1 MALDA
6 IFEYVSQFT
15 NLGSYKGVNLN
26 GSNEKWVNS
35 KFDIVFGNS
44 ASWILGFGRTTSLL
58 GPDLKM
64 VMDWS
69 IVLDAMP
76 AVGKWGY
83 LSAFGFGKGGAT
95 DLILANKDS
104 LNYGNIDSTFS
115 RKKHPARKK
124 ERVPP
129 EDAWPSFW
137 LVLTLTLSIS
147 VMITAVV
154 MARVIYMGVWIDPL
168 DPTKSND
175 ISVREQREKYN
186 LMRELIQINVGLIET
201 RLVAVLF
208 VYECTLLAVEEA
220 KKKAKEVK
228 KEIENISV
236 LAIEISQLITETSK
250 SIITNAKVPLEIT
263 NIIENTSKSIASS
276 VDNVEN
282 HIVELIDDVGSIVGL
297 IPSPNRERDDS
308 NAILHKKRKE
318 FVFTAE
324 ENIKMIAGKVDKY
337 SRLELV
343 APLISSKAPGS
354 IIEQDLNTI
363 SIKSSGEN
371 GSIILRQ
378 GTTSRNVIHLADG
391 TMSISCGDALTGPS
405 IVSKNGDMVIRNGVP
420 EIGPEIKF
428 SSTALTLTCG
438 VSSLDLT
445 AAGIVLKCGASKL
458 ELSPIS
464 FEIQVGEIVSH
475 KLSLMDQKLTVAEN
489 KMEFSIKGLTE
500 KCIILEQKVDALI
513 KAKVLM
519 ESSDV
524 SAIASTKTSL
534 TIQT

>member
-1 MALDA
+1 MPLDA
-6 IFEYVSQFT
+6 IFEYVNQFT
-15 NLGSYKGVNLN
+15 PLGSYKGVNLN
-26 GSNEKWVNS
+26 GSPEKWVNS

-58 GPDLKM
+58 GPDLKV

-69 IVLDAMP
+69 IVLDAIP
-76 AVGKWGY
+76 LGFYGSAV
-83 LSAFGFGKGGAT
+83 SFGKGGAT

-104 LNYGNIDSTFS
+104 LNYGNIDSTFT
-115 RKKHPARKK
+115 RKKIAARKK

-175 ISVREQREKYN
+175 ISVKEQREKYN
-186 LMRELIQINVGLIET
+186 LIRELIQINVGLIET
-201 RLVAVLF
+201 RLVALLF
-208 VYECTLLAVEEA
+208 AYECTLLAVENTDKMRKELEEETEKI
-220 KKKAKEVK
+220 KKLSNET
-228 KEIENISV
+228 
-236 LAIEISQLITETSK
+236 LLIVNETSK
-250 SIITNAKVPLEIT
+250 SILTNAKVPQEI
-263 NIIENTSKSIASS
+263 NNEIKNASKAISSSADNFNNKIEEVT
-276 VDNVEN
+276 
-282 HIVELIDDVGSIVGL
+282 DDVGAISGK

-324 ENIKMIAGKVDKY
+324 ENIMMIAGKADKE
-337 SRLELV
+337 SRLELS
-343 APLISSKAPGS
+343 APLISFEAPGS
-354 IIEQDLNTI
+354 NIEQDRDTI
-363 SIKSSGEN
+363 SITSSTED

-378 GTTSRNVIHLADG
+378 GIQPRNVIHLADG
-391 TMSISCGDALTGPS
+391 TMSISCGDALNGPS
-405 IVSKNGDMVIRNGVP
+405 IVSQNGEMVIRNGIP

-428 SSTALTLTCG
+428 GSTALTLKCG

-445 AAGIVLKCGASKL
+445 AAGIVLECGPSKL
-458 ELSPIS
+458 ELSPRS
-464 FEIQVGEIVSH
+464 FEIKVGEIVSH
-475 KLSLMDQKLTVAEN
+475 KLSLMDQNLTVAEN
-489 KMEFSIKGLTE
+489 KMELGIKGLTE
-500 KCIILEQKVDALI
+500 KCIILEQKVDALF

-519 ESSDV
+519 ESSNV
-524 SAIASTKTSL
+524 SAIANTKTAL
-534 TIQT
+534 TIQQT

>member
-1 MALDA
+1 MPLDLL
-6 IFEYVSQFT
+6 FEYVCQISP
-15 NLGSYKGVNLN
+15 LGSYKGVNLN

-44 ASWILGFGRTTSLL
+44 ASWILGFGRNTSLL
-58 GPDLKM
+58 GPDLKV

-69 IVLDAMP
+69 IVLDAIP
-76 AVGKWGY
+76 PLGY
-83 LSAFGFGKGGAT
+83 WSAFGFGKGGAT

-115 RKKHPARKK
+115 RKKHGPRKK
-124 ERVPP
+124 ERV
-129 EDAWPSFW
+129 DGWPSFW

-175 ISVREQREKYN
+175 ISVKEQREKYN
-186 LMRELIQINVGLIET
+186 LIRELIQIHVGLIET

-220 KKKAKEVK
+220 KKKVEEVK

-250 SIITNAKVPLEIT
+250 SIITNAEVPLEIT

-276 VDNVEN
+276 ADNVEN

-308 NAILHKKRKE
+308 DAILHKKRKE

-337 SRLELV
+337 SGLELV
-343 APLISSKAPGS
+343 APLISSNAPGS
-354 IIEQDLNTI
+354 IIKQDLNTI
-363 SIKSSGEN
+363 SIKSSGKN

-378 GTTSRNVIHLADG
+378 GTTPRNVIHLADG

-464 FEIQVGEIVSH
+464 FETQVGEIVSH